1 MYYTINLIIM
11 SRVAAKASLVMSL
24 KRKKNF
30 KPPQKLGDV
39 IVDKKNLG
47 TTHDCQQNPSH
58 H

>member
-1 MYYTINLIIM
+1 M
-11 SRVAAKASLVMSL
+11 SRVAAKASLVRSL